1 MLIFL
6 DETFRVWKEK
16 DLPLGALCG
25 VAIREQELT
34 RIANDIFKL
43 KLKHLGD
50 DFARDKE
57 MKGKELLKPYAFKMR
72 EHHGASRNLDLV
84 GDLVHYL
91 RRKKIPVFG
100 TVCFQEEFKQFA
112 CQNMTALD
120 KTFRYLFE
128 RIDMFMRIQ
137 DKEDMAVLVFDDR
150 DHGTNLKNATAITN
164 FFLRSPDGLSM
175 DRVLDTPFFGISQSQ
190 NVGLQ
195 LADLVTT
202 IIGMQF
208 ERNPNG
214 DEFFQLLKPCFFR
227 WQDPPGFWH
236 SSLKVIRRSTD
247 QKKRTPRKKRRHRY
261 KKKAPA
267 GPKARGQDKKA

>member
-6 DETFRVWKEK
+6 DETFRIWEEK
-16 DLPLGALCG
+16 SLPLGALCG
-25 VAIREQELT
+25 VAIRERELT
-34 RIANDIFKL
+34 RVANDVFKL
-43 KLKHLGD
+43 KQKHLGD
-50 DFARDKE
+50 EFARE
-57 MKGKELLKPYAFKMR
+57 REIKGKELLKPYAFKMR
-72 EHHGASRNLDLV
+72 EQHGNSRNLALAEDLIR
-84 GDLVHYL
+84 YL

-100 TVCFQEEFKQFA
+100 TVCFEESLKEFA

-137 DKEDMAVLVFDDR
+137 DKEDVAVLVFDDR

-164 FFLRSPDGLSM
+164 FFLRSPDGLSL

-202 IIGMQF
+202 VIGMRF

-214 DEFFQLLKPCFFR
+214 GEFFKLLKPCIYR
-227 WQDPPGFWH
+227 WQDPPGVSH
-236 SSLKVIRRSTD
+236 SGLKVIRRPEHRPGGKS
-247 QKKRTPRKKRRHRY
+247 RTY

-267 GPKARGQDKKA
+267 DPKARGQDKKA